1 MSQHCE
7 PSIGMPLCSYAVKI
21 FSFRASISGPD
32 HVIEAVRQAFPTAPA
47 WPAALSDG
55 VQLDLHVWQPDTT
68 CESWRI
74 TENDMA
80 THTCQSLAEL
90 QSLLV
95 WLINSRAVEWIGKDH
110 LLFHAGAVA
119 VGQTGI
125 ILPAQSGSG
134 KSTLTAA
141 LVADGCTYFSD
152 EAAVIDPD
160 SGLLLPF
167 QKAIKLEPASL
178 PVLASR
184 FPDLEVHSVAQ
195 RRRVTYL
202 CPPDDRWP
210 SGPATPK
217 LIVFPQYVNGAPTE
231 MAPMPRSVAFER
243 LLAHSF
249 SAGNLAA
256 DGVKQLVRLV
266 QGCAC
271 YELPFSDLDDA
282 VKQIMLVVD

>member
-1 MSQHCE
+1 M
-7 PSIGMPLCSYAVKI
+7 
-21 FSFRASISGPD
+21 
-32 HVIEAVRQAFPTAPA
+32 VRQAFPTAPA
-47 WPAALSDG
+47 WPASLSG
-55 VQLDLHVWQPDTT
+55 AIQFDLHVSQTNTSSDT
-68 CESWRI
+68 WYV
-74 TENDMA
+74 TENNTT
-80 THTCQSLAEL
+80 THKCQRLAEL

-110 LLFHAGAVA
+110 LLFHAGAIA
-119 VGQTGI
+119 AGQTGI

-141 LVADGCTYFSD
+141 LVAGGCSYFSD
-152 EAAVIDPD
+152 EAAIIDPD

-167 QKAIKLEPASL
+167 PKAIKLEPDSL

-184 FPDLEVHSVAQ
+184 FPELEVNSETQ
-195 RRRVTYL
+195 SRRVTYL

-217 LIVFPQYVNGAPTE
+217 LIVFPQYVSGARTQ
-231 MAPMPRSVAFER
+231 MSAMPRSVAFER

-256 DGVKQLVRLV
+256 EGIQQLVQLV
-266 QGCAC
+266 QACAC
-271 YELPFSDLDDA
+271 YELTVGDLDDA
-282 VKQIMLVVD
+282 VKQIMQAIDSSP

>member
-1 MSQHCE
+1 
-7 PSIGMPLCSYAVKI
+7 
-21 FSFRASISGPD
+21 
-32 HVIEAVRQAFPTAPA
+32 
-47 WPAALSDG
+47 
-55 VQLDLHVWQPDTT
+55 
-68 CESWRI
+68 
-74 TENDMA
+74 
-80 THTCQSLAEL
+80 
-90 QSLLV
+90 
-95 WLINSRAVEWIGKDH
+95 
-110 LLFHAGAVA
+110 
-119 VGQTGI
+119 
-125 ILPAQSGSG
+125 
-134 KSTLTAA
+134 